1 MKDCKLILISIITMI
16 AVSGQSQT
24 PLQQIESYTAKNY
37 STLETLYKKL
47 HQYPELSLQEK
58 NTAAIMAQELKQLGF
73 AVIENIGGYSLAG
86 VLRNGNGP
94 TVLIRTDMDALPL
107 KETTGLPYASEQMGV
122 NAAGQ
127 TVSVMH
133 ACGHDIHM
141 TVFVGTARALVA
153 HKKNWNGTLVMVAQA
168 SEENGLGAAQ
178 MFKAGLYEKIPVPD
192 YALALH
198 DNAALP
204 AGKLGYHIGPFM
216 ASVDMMDITVHGKGG
231 HGAAPHTTVDPV
243 VLSAQM
249 IMAFQTIISRE
260 INPLEP
266 AVITVGSVHG
276 GTVHNIIPDQVKMQ
290 LTLRSYSAAVREQIL
305 ESIRKKSYHLAALAG
320 VTADK
325 MPEITIVEPTIP
337 ATINDRA
344 LTTSIVEVFQNTFG
358 QENVEEIPSSM
369 VGEDFSR
376 FALQGNDVPI
386 CMFWLGAADPEKV
399 KESLARGTP
408 LPTLHSSTFQPLP
421 EPTIK
426 TGVKAM
432 SSVALYLFKEH
443 RKVKK

>member
-1 MKDCKLILISIITMI
+1 MKPCLFLLFILTLAHTI
-16 AVSGQSQT
+16 SGQSPVRQV
-24 PLQQIESYTAKNY
+24 ESFTAKNY
-37 STLETLYKKL
+37 ASLEALYKKL

-58 NTAAIMAQELKQLGF
+58 NTSAIMAQELKQLGF
-73 AVIENIGGYSLAG
+73 DVIENIGGYSLTG
-86 VLRNGNGP
+86 VLRNGDGP

-107 KETTGLPYASEQMGV
+107 TEATGLPYASEQKGV

-141 TVFVGTARALVA
+141 TVFIGTARALAA
-153 HKKNWNGTLVMVAQA
+153 HKNIWRGTLVMVAQA
-168 SEENGLGAAQ
+168 SEENGMGAAQ
-178 MFKAGLYEKIPVPD
+178 MFKAGLYEKIPIPD

-198 DNAALP
+198 DHASLP
-204 AGKLGYHIGPFM
+204 AGKVGYHVGAFM
-216 ASVDMMDITVHGKGG
+216 ASVDMMDITVFGKGG
-231 HGAAPHTTVDPV
+231 HGAAPHTTVDPI

-249 IMAFQTIISRE
+249 IMAFQTIVSRE

-266 AVITVGSVHG
+266 AVITVGSIHG

-290 LTLRSYSAAVREQIL
+290 LTLRSYSTAVREQIL
-305 ESIRKKSYHLAALAG
+305 EAIKKKSYHLAALAG
-320 VTADK
+320 MPDDK
-325 MPEITIVEPTIP
+325 MPIISIVEPTIP
-337 ATINDRA
+337 ATINDKA
-344 LTTSIVEVFQNTFG
+344 LTTTIVQVFQETFG
-358 QENVEEIPSSM
+358 NENVEEVPSSM

-376 FALQGNDVPI
+376 FALQGKDVPI
-386 CMFWLGAADPEKV
+386 CMFWLGAADPMKV
-399 KESLARGTP
+399 KQSLEKGTP

-432 SSVALYLFKEH
+432 SAAALYLFKNH
-443 RKVKK
+443 PAKK